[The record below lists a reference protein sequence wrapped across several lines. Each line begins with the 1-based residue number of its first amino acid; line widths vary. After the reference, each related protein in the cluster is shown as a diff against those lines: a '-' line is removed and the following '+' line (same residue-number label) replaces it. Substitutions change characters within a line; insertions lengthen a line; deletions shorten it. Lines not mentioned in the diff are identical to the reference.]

1 MVFLYGRVFG
11 PLNVGRKRGCTSWHS
26 ASGGSASP
34 PSRRACVALRHVL
47 LKVSLVVAA
56 CVCSLASSA
65 DVKPVE
71 KLDIDLYLGTW
82 TEIAAIPQFFQRK
95 CVRDTRATY
104 SLAEASLIRLQNVC
118 TRSDGGRELVEGRAR
133 RVDAEVPAK
142 LEVTFFELFGEYRFW
157 VSGGYWVIALDP
169 NYQWAVVGHPS
180 RRFGWVLARE
190 PRLSPVALAEVIGRI
205 KLQGYDACEFVIT
218 PQTGGLSVR
227 RPLCEVLQ

>member
-1 MVFLYGRVFG
+1 MTFKSLC
-11 PLNVGRKRGCTSWHS
+11 RKLITLI
-26 ASGGSASP
+26 A
-34 PSRRACVALRHVL
+34 
-47 LKVSLVVAA
+47 AA
-56 CVCSLASSA
+56 CVWSLVFAA

-71 KLDIDLYLGTW
+71 KLDLDRYLGTW
-82 TEIAAIPQFFQRK
+82 VEIAAIPQFFQRK

-104 SLAEASLIRLQNVC
+104 SAAEPPLIRVENVC
-118 TRSDGGRELVEGRAR
+118 TRSDGGRELAEGRAR
-133 RVDAEVPAK
+133 RVGVDAPAK

-157 VSGGYWVIALDP
+157 VSGGYWIIALDP

-190 PRLSPVALAEVIGRI
+190 RRLSPVALAEVIGRI
-205 KLQGYDACEFVIT
+205 KSQGYDACEFVMT